1 MNVCVTGATGFLGGA
16 LVRRLLAQGMS
27 VRALARPSARA
38 DELAA
43 RGAEVVRGDLNDS
56 AAIARALAGVDVVY
70 HVAAMVEAPGDLAD
84 FLDANRGGTERV
96 FRAALDQNV
105 RGIVYSSSIAVY
117 GLARDGQII
126 DENTPYDDQPDLR
139 DSYSQSKIQA
149 DAFAVAFAQKSSRPG
164 KLSVTILRPGVIY
177 GPGKPLP
184 FGLLGFRAGNTN
196 VIFGNPGNRIP
207 LNYVENLVDALLL
220 AAEPSAESLRQYL
233 VLDDDELTLA
243 QYHQARKEV
252 AGTRALFF
260 SGTPVLAAARVAEAT
275 GLVKPGSGDFTVRQV
290 SRALQNRHYVT
301 QRIRH
306 ELGWSPRFPLR
317 EALRLSLK
325 SQHSVSTGH
334 GA

>member
-16 LVRRLLAQGMS
+16 LVRRLLAEGIS

-43 RGAEVVRGDLNDS
+43 RGAEVVRGDLSDS
-56 AAIARALAGVDVVY
+56 AAIARALTGVEVVY

-96 FRAALDQNV
+96 FRAALEQNV
-105 RGIVYSSSIAVY
+105 RSIVYSSSIAVY

-149 DAFAVAFAQKSSRPG
+149 DAFAVAFAQKNSRPG

-177 GPGKPLP
+177 GPRKPLP
-184 FGLLGFRAGNTN
+184 FGLLGFHAGNTN
-196 VIFGNPGNRIP
+196 VFFGNPANRIP
-207 LNYVENLVDALLL
+207 LNYIENLVDALLL
-220 AAEPSAESLRQYL
+220 AAQPSAEPLRQYII
-233 VLDDDELTLA
+233 LDDDELTLA
-243 QYHQARKEV
+243 QYHQARQEV
-252 AGTRALFF
+252 HGTRALFF
-260 SGTPVLAAARVAEAT
+260 SGAPVLTAARVAEAT

-290 SRALQNRHYVT
+290 SRALQNRHYAT
-301 QRIRH
+301 QRIRR
-306 ELGWSPRFPLR
+306 ELGWSPRVPLR
-317 EALRLSLK
+317 EALRLSLE
-325 SQHSVSTGH
+325 SQHPASKGH